1 MRDQENFRARKLA
14 EGYSN
19 CTEHCHPEKIS
30 GNVSQLK
37 TSYHLLSDGECRIED
52 AQGYLYYGKNII
64 WGGPR
69 L

>member
-1 MRDQENFRARKLA
+1 M
-14 EGYSN
+14 EGYS
-19 CTEHCHPEKIS
+19 TELCHPEKIS